1 MQLTEI
7 TLQEFLNAE
16 LFKVTPLYSVLFVM

>member
-16 LFKVTPLYSVLFVM
+16 LFKVTPLYPVLFVM